1 MYESERLYAVVVSVP
16 TISGPLAHAIDSVVA
31 CLAESDPA
39 LKCAA
44 VAKLRLQA
52 GMPRRSHIRNIPPG
66 RPRRPT
72 LVHPRELPR
81 RALGTA
87 DGHAAFVH
95 AICHIEFTAIN
106 LALDAVVRFGDMP
119 AAFYSDWV
127 TVAEALHFSL
137 LDRHLNTLGYAYGD
151 FDAHD
156 GLWDMA
162 ERTSDDVLRR
172 MALVPRVMEARG
184 LDVTPSMIVRLQKIG
199 DEDGARILEQ
209 ILDDEIRHVRIG
221 SRWFTYVCNRRQLD
235 PVATFSGIVAAELGA
250 IRATS
255 LNREARIAAG
265 FSLAELE
272 SLSKAAGSLKT
283 R

>member
-1 MYESERLYAVVVSVP
+1 MP
-16 TISGPLAHAIDSVVA
+16 THTKNDPRTNTLDIAAA
-31 CLAESDPA
+31 CLAEADPA
-39 LKCAA
+39 RKCAA
-44 VAKLRLQA
+44 VAKLSIDADLRPHGGTQNVA
-52 GMPRRSHIRNIPPG
+52 PG
-66 RPRRPT
+66 RPLAPT
-72 LVHPRELPR
+72 LVHPRNLPR
-81 RALGTA
+81 RALGTVE
-87 DGHAAFVH
+87 GHAAFVH

-106 LALDAVVRFGDMP
+106 LALDAAVRFNDMP

-127 TVAEALHFSL
+127 AVAAEEALHFSL
-137 LDRHLNTLGYAYGD
+137 LDRHLRTLGYAYGD

-184 LDVTPSMIVRLQKIG
+184 LDVTPSMIVRLRKIG
-199 DEDGARILEQ
+199 DEDGAKILEQ
-209 ILDDEIRHVRIG
+209 ILRDEIGHVRVG
-221 SRWFTYVCNRRQLD
+221 SRWFAYVCDRRQLD
-235 PVATFSGIVAAELGA
+235 PIPTFNDIVAGELGA
-250 IRATS
+250 IRATN

-272 SLSKAAGSLKT
+272 SLSKAAQTLKT